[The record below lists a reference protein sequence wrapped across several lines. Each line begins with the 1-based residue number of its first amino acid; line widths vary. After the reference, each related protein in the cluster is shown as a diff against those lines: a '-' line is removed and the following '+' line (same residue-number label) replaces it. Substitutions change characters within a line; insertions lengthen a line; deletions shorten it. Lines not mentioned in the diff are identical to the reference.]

1 MTIPEFSSKFDV
13 LLNSYNF
20 PPEFGDTNPKFNP
33 ALNEYEKSVFLT
45 EAEREIFVSLYT
57 GRDITEGGFEVTE
70 ENRRYL
76 DTLVESKSYT
86 PSSSYNDEYKASSNS
101 VVVTLDKDVAF
112 ITMEQ
117 VTYDSEDACLDK
129 FRAKVYPVTQDE
141 FARVKDNPFRG
152 PTKYKVLRLDIDQN
166 KVELIPAEG
175 YKIKKYLV
183 RYLRKPNPI
192 ILTDL
197 RGTGLTID
205 GDDEPSTECEMD
217 SMLHDAILRRAVV
230 LAVNSKSLGMPSTNN
245 KNE

>member
-1 MTIPEFSSKFDV
+1 MTISEFSSKFDV

-20 PPEFGDTNPKFNP
+20 PPEFGGTNPKFNP

-45 EAEREIFVSLYT
+45 QAEKDIFVSLYT

-76 DTLVESKSYT
+76 DTLVETKSY
-86 PSSSYNDEYKASSNS
+86 PSTEFALSQGINKNS
-101 VVVTLDKDVAF
+101 VVVTLEPDLAF

-117 VTYDSEDACLDK
+117 VTYDSSDTCLSDFK
-129 FRAKVYPVTQDE
+129 AKVYPVTQDE

-152 PTKYKVLRLDIDQN
+152 PTKYKVLRLDVGQN

-175 YKIKKYLV
+175 YTIKNYLV

-197 RGTGLTID
+197 RETDLSID
-205 GDDEPSTECEMD
+205 NEQEPMECEMN
-217 SMLHDAILRRAVV
+217 SMLHDAILRRAVA
-230 LAVNSKSLGMPSTNN
+230 LAVQSKSLGMPSTNN